1 MVYLNWLHEVI
12 REEENGEKS
21 KLEHNVSVSK

>member
-12 REEENGEKS
+12 REEENGERKVSWSTMCLS
-21 KLEHNVSVSK
+21 K